1 MWPPLWCWQPSSS
14 LSVRH
19 SGGRK
24 ESWPSCKSLMLLI
37 ESDICADLREG
48 VVVLIIVASLQVCD
62 YTVLGDDL
70 VRHLLHPICQ
80 VGQRYIKKNELMIG
94 PVLMSLQSHRIQTT
108 SRSGMQSSS
117 AAMGWSLEVKQRNNK
132 FGTVGTLFQS
142 TESRTSVFTQPST
155 MVVMILPQS
164 WQLYPSNPMLYKQN
178 EVVPAFPIVNVYV
191 CPCLNC
197 CDIFGILYNPKVGGS
212 WSKYIR
218 LGTFCNSLVIFPLYP
233 ARTEL

>member
-1 MWPPLWCWQPSSS
+1 MTWYAISYIPYARLD
-14 LSVRH
+14 
-19 SGGRK
+19 
-24 ESWPSCKSLMLLI
+24 
-37 ESDICADLREG
+37 DIL
-48 VVVLIIVASLQVCD
+48 
-62 YTVLGDDL
+62 
-70 VRHLLHPICQ
+70 
-80 VGQRYIKKNELMIG
+80 KKNRSTQYSCLCNHTEFK
-94 PVLMSLQSHRIQTT
+94 QF

-132 FGTVGTLFQS
+132 FGTVGTLFKS

-197 CDIFGILYNPKVGGS
+197 CDIFGILYKPKVGGS

-218 LGTFCNSLVIFPLYP
+218 HGTFCDSLVIFPLYP
-233 ARTEL
+233 ASTEL